1 MVIVCYP
8 IYCFDP
14 LTLPSCGCCN
24 IDIKIPVCNVL
35 KYLNHKKNSL
45 LVFQIIELGVS
56 EKDIEKEHFAQLRR
70 WKETH
75 GDLHCKSPPRMHGA
89 KAIITAEPP
98 SRQDLKQR
106 PTIIVHSP
114 LATQPDGEREQD
126 AKESAKTNKGKQK
139 KTTLPPVET
148 VNPYLSPSDPSPLLK
163 HMTVQGSKESLS
175 SAEHDTYL

>member
-1 MVIVCYP
+1 MLEYFHRRYSHVIHTHS
-8 IYCFDP
+8 P
-14 LTLPSCGCCN
+14 L
-24 IDIKIPVCNVL
+24 VL
-35 KYLNHKKNSL
+35 
-45 LVFQIIELGVS
+45 QIIELPVS
-56 EKDIEKEHFAQLRR
+56 EKDIEKEHLAQLRR

-89 KAIITAEPP
+89 KAIMAAEPP

-114 LATQPDGEREQD
+114 LAAKTDGERAEE
-126 AKESAKTNKGKQK
+126 AKESIKTKEENQK
-139 KTTLPPVET
+139 TILPPQEIN
-148 VNPYLSPSDPSPLLK
+148 NPYLPPSDPSPLLK

>member
-24 IDIKIPVCNVL
+24 IDIQIKTITI
-35 KYLNHKKNSL
+35 KKNSL

-106 PTIIVHSP
+106 PTIIVQSP
-114 LATQPDGEREQD
+114 LAAQTDGEREQD

-148 VNPYLSPSDPSPLLK
+148 VNPYPSPSDPSFLLK

-175 SAEHDTYL
+175 SIEHDTYL